1 MYVEAYVRV
10 CIRGKK
16 RKRNAVS
23 TSVSRRVKWDSMD
36 TAPPRHRRL
45 YGLVCLALF
54 HSSDDRL
61 QSTKL
66 MHMCMSPRVFIS
78 REVFFLFVFFLACH
92 FSFHLS
98 LRLSSPL
105 TSYSDFFFHSSF
117 ASPFRRRKRKTK
129 RGEKRKIRKNKSPK
143 RKQGPHLRAK

>member
-78 REVFFLFVFFLACH
+78 RKVFLCSFFFGVPLFVLFIAPSILSSNLLFRFF
-92 FSFHLS
+92 FSFVVRFPIS
-98 LRLSSPL
+98 EKKKENKIGSKKEGRS
-105 TSYSDFFFHSSF
+105 
-117 ASPFRRRKRKTK
+117 RKTS
-129 RGEKRKIRKNKSPK
+129 RPNANKDPT
-143 RKQGPHLRAK
+143 